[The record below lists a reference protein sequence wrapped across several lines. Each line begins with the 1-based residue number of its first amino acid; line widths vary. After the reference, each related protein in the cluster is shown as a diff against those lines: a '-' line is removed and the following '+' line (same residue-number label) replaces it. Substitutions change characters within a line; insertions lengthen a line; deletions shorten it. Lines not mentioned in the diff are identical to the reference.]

1 MIRDRE
7 IQEPVRT
14 SQLPLCVDLDG
25 TLVKTDML
33 LETLLLLLKKNPLY
47 LFMLPVWLG
56 RGKAHLKR
64 EIGQRVEVDA
74 PSLPYNEP
82 LLSYLREERE
92 KGRTLVLATAA
103 DERVAA
109 QIADYVGFFDEV
121 VASEGGANRSG
132 EGKREVLKQRYG
144 AFAYAGN
151 AEVDVAVW
159 RGAAEGIVVSPK
171 RSLETQAR
179 GVTEVSHVFAE
190 NERPTWQLIVKAA
203 RLHQW
208 AKNVLLFV
216 PLVTAHQVLNVQL
229 LAQVSLAFI
238 AFGLCA
244 SSVYLTNDM
253 LDLAADRQHRRK
265 RFRPFASGA
274 LPLKLGFAL
283 TPLFL
288 LAGVSL
294 AFFLPPTFLLLL
306 VGYLI
311 LTVSYSFYI
320 KQVALL
326 DVILLAALYT
336 VRIVAGAAATDITVS
351 PWLLAFS
358 MFFFLSL
365 AFVKRFSELS
375 TLRALGDEKAR
386 ARGYVV
392 GDLEQLAS
400 LGASSGYI
408 SVLVM
413 ALYISSDA
421 VMQLYSVP
429 GALWL
434 ICPLMLY
441 WISRVWLL
449 ARRGEM
455 HDDPVVFALKDRVS
469 YAVGA
474 SVALVAVAA
483 SWNF

>member
-1 MIRDRE
+1 MIQ
-7 IQEPVRT
+7 IQETQV
-14 SQLPLCVDLDG
+14 QAAPLCVDLDG
-25 TLVKTDML
+25 TLVKTDTL
-33 LETLLLLLKKNPLY
+33 LETLLLLLKQNPLY
-47 LFMLPVWLG
+47 LLMLPLWLR
-56 RGKAHLKR
+56 RGKAYLKQ
-64 EIGQRVEVDA
+64 EISRRVALDA
-74 PSLPYNEP
+74 ASLPYNEA
-82 LLSYLREERE
+82 LLDYLQAERAA
-92 KGRTLVLATAA
+92 GRKLVLATAA
-103 DERVAA
+103 DRR
-109 QIADYVGFFDEV
+109 IATRIAEHVGLFDEV
-121 VASEGGANRSG
+121 IASEGGTNRSG
-132 EGKREVLKQRYG
+132 GGKLELLKERYG

-151 AEVDVAVW
+151 ADVDLQVW
-159 RGAAEGIVVSPK
+159 RGASEAVVVSPK
-171 RSLETQAR
+171 RSLADKAR
-179 GVTEVSHVFAE
+179 EVTEVSRVFAE
-190 NERPTWQLIVKAA
+190 PVRPAWQLIVKAA

-208 AKNVLLFV
+208 AKNALLFV
-216 PLVTAHQVLNVQL
+216 PLLTSHQL
-229 LAQVSLAFI
+229 LNPQLFAQAVLAFI

-253 LDLAADRQHRRK
+253 LDLAADRQHHRK
-265 RFRPFASGA
+265 RFRPFASGT
-274 LPLKLGFAL
+274 LPLKLGFMI
-283 TPLFL
+283 TPFFL
-288 LAGVSL
+288 LSGVAL

-306 VGYLI
+306 IGYLI

-336 VRIVAGAAATDITVS
+336 VRIVAGGAATGILVS

-365 AFVKRFSELS
+365 AFVKRFSELE
-375 TLRALGDEKAR
+375 TLRLKGDDKAK

-400 LGASSGYI
+400 LGAASGYI

-421 VMQLYSVP
+421 VIELYNVP

-474 SVALVAVAA
+474 SVLLVAVAA
-483 SWNF
+483 SWG

>member
-1 MIRDRE
+1 MIQDAIRE
-7 IQEPVRT
+7 VRAG
-14 SQLPLCVDLDG
+14 QVPLCVDLDG
-25 TLVKTDML
+25 TLIRTDML
-33 LETLLLLLKKNPLY
+33 LETLLSLLKRNPLY
-47 LFMLPVWLG
+47 LFMVPLWLR
-56 RGKAHLKR
+56 RGKAHVKQ
-64 EIGQRVEVDA
+64 EIGRRTQVDA
-74 PSLPYNEP
+74 ASLPYNEP
-82 LLSYLREERE
+82 LLAYLREEKAR
-92 KGRTLVLATAA
+92 GRVLVLATAA
-103 DERVAA
+103 DRRVAER
-109 QIADYVGFFDEV
+109 IAEHVGLFDEV
-121 VASEGGANRSG
+121 VASEGETNRSG
-132 EGKREVLKQRYG
+132 RGKLERLRERYG

-151 AEVDVAVW
+151 AEVDLEVW
-159 RGAAEGIVVSPK
+159 RGSSEAIVVSPE
-171 RSLETQAR
+171 RSLVDRAGE
-179 GVTEVSHVFAE
+179 VTRVSHVFAE
-190 NERPTWQLIVKAA
+190 PTRPAWQLVLKAA

-208 AKNVLLFV
+208 PKNVLLFV
-216 PLVTAHQVLNVQL
+216 PLVTAHQIFNPQL
-229 LAQVSLAFI
+229 VGQALLAFI

-253 LDLAADRQHRRK
+253 LDLAADRQHHRK

-274 LPLKLGFAL
+274 LPLKVGFLA

-288 LAGVSL
+288 LAGL
-294 AFFLPPTFLLLL
+294 LTALLLPPTFLLLL
-306 VGYLI
+306 TGYLV

-336 VRIVAGAAATDITVS
+336 VRIVGGAAATGITVS

-375 TLRALGDEKAR
+375 VLSLKGDEKAR
-386 ARGYVV
+386 ARGYIV

-400 LGASSGYI
+400 LGAASGYI

-421 VMQLYSVP
+421 VVELYSVP

-469 YAVGA
+469 YAVGLSA
-474 SVALVAVAA
+474 ALVAVAA
-483 SWNF
+483 SWNFG

>member
-1 MIRDRE
+1 MIQPTT
-7 IQEPVRT
+7 QERRAQVART
-14 SQLPLCVDLDG
+14 PLCVDLDG
-25 TLVKTDML
+25 TLVRTDML

-47 LFMLPVWLG
+47 LLMLPFWLR
-56 RGKAHLKR
+56 RGKAHLKQ
-64 EIGQRVEVDA
+64 EVSKRVEIDPA
-74 PSLPYNEP
+74 SLPYDEP
-82 LLSYLREERE
+82 LIAYLQDERAR
-92 KGRTLVLATAA
+92 GRTLVLATAA
-103 DERVAA
+103 DRKVAA
-109 QIADYVGFFDEV
+109 QIAEHIGLFGEV
-121 VASEGGANRSG
+121 VASDGGVNRAG
-132 EGKREVLKQRYG
+132 GGKLDVLREKYG
-144 AFAYAGN
+144 TFAYAGN
-151 AEVDVAVW
+151 AEVDLKVW
-159 RGAAEGIVVSPK
+159 RGAAEGIVVSPS
-171 RSLETQAR
+171 RSLADKAREVTQ
-179 GVTEVSHVFAE
+179 VSHVFAE
-190 NERPTWQLIVKAA
+190 PRKPTWQLVLKAA

-208 AKNVLLFV
+208 AKNALLFV
-216 PLVTAHQVLNVQL
+216 PLVTAHQIFNVQL
-229 LAQVSLAFI
+229 LGQATLAFV

-253 LDLAADRQHRRK
+253 LDLAADRRHHRK

-274 LPLKLGFAL
+274 LPLKLGFAV

-288 LAGVSL
+288 LAGL
-294 AFFLPPTFLLLL
+294 AVALFLPPTFFLLLL
-306 VGYLI
+306 GYLV

-326 DVILLAALYT
+326 DVILLAGLYT
-336 VRIVAGAAATDITVS
+336 VRIVGGAAATGITIS

-365 AFVKRFSELS
+365 AFVKRFSEL
-375 TLRALGDEKAR
+375 RALHAQGDSKAR
-386 ARGYVV
+386 ARGYMV

-400 LGASSGYI
+400 LGAASGYI

-421 VMQLYSVP
+421 VMTLYTVP

-469 YAVGA
+469 YAVGISA
-474 SVALVAVAA
+474 ALVAVAA

>member
-1 MIRDRE
+1 MIQS
-7 IQEPVRT
+7 IQEPNVQTQRT
-14 SQLPLCVDLDG
+14 PLCVDLDG
-25 TLVKTDML
+25 TLVRTDML

-47 LFMLPVWLG
+47 LFMLGVWLR
-56 RGKAHLKR
+56 RGKAHLKQ
-64 EIGQRVEVDA
+64 EITRRVEIDPA
-74 PSLPYNEP
+74 SLPYNEP
-82 LLSYLREERE
+82 LIAYLREERA

-103 DERVAA
+103 DRRIAER
-109 QIADYVGFFDEV
+109 IAEHVGLFDEV
-121 VASEGGANRSG
+121 VASEGGVNRAG
-132 EGKREVLKQRYG
+132 GGKLEILRERYG
-144 AFAYAGN
+144 SFAYAGN
-151 AEVDVAVW
+151 AEVDLKVW
-159 RGAAEGIVVSPK
+159 RGAAEAVVVSPS
-171 RSLETQAR
+171 RSLADRAR
-179 GVTEVSHVFAE
+179 SVTNVSHVFAE
-190 NERPTWQLIVKAA
+190 PAKPTWQLIVKAA

-208 AKNVLLFV
+208 AKNALLFV
-216 PLVTAHQVLNVQL
+216 PLVTAHQIFNAQL
-229 LAQVSLAFI
+229 LGQAALAFV

-253 LDLAADRQHRRK
+253 LDLAADRRHHRK

-274 LPLKLGFAL
+274 LPLKLGFAV

-288 LAGVSL
+288 LAGL
-294 AFFLPPTFLLLL
+294 AVALLLPPTFFLLL

-326 DVILLAALYT
+326 DVILLAGLYT
-336 VRIVAGAAATDITVS
+336 VRIVGGAAATLIVVS

-365 AFVKRFSELS
+365 AFVKRFSEL
-375 TLRALGDEKAR
+375 RALHAQGDTNAK

-400 LGASSGYI
+400 LGAASGYI

-421 VMQLYSVP
+421 VMMLYSVP

-469 YAVGA
+469 YAVGI
-474 SVALVAVAA
+474 SVALVAAAA